1 MQEILILLAIEKEDL
16 FLEKFTLI
24 FARQTSTSKDMI
36 WKDIISQI
44 NKELFQK

>member
-1 MQEILILLAIEKEDL
+1 MGEKRHL

-24 FARQTSTSKDMI
+24 FARQIDTSKGMI